1 MQFELEF
8 CDREPAKVTVIQDGP
23 IANIWL
29 RKNIA
34 EDTVDNCPDGTPYKI
49 WRCNTLFF
57 QRIGTPTP
65 EEIEADFDA
74 IAEQQIAGGLTVDE
88 RIGATEQA
96 VADNGKQ
103 LETAFQALAELGD
116 MIATAGGEV

>member
-29 RKNIA
+29 RKDIA
-34 EDTVDNCPDGTPYKI
+34 EDNVDNGPDGTPYKV

-57 QRIGTPTP
+57 QRIGTPSV

-74 IAEQQIAGGLTVDE
+74 IAEQQIAGNRTVDE
-88 RIGATEQA
+88 RIGAIEQA

>member
-29 RKNIA
+29 RKDIA
-34 EDTVDNCPDGTPYKI
+34 EDTVDNGPDGEPYKI

-74 IAEQQIAGGLTVDE
+74 IAEQQTSASARLSRLSPT
-88 RIGATEQA
+88 TE
-96 VADNGKQ
+96 NSSRRRFRRSPS
-103 LETAFQALAELGD
+103 LET
-116 MIATAGGEV
+116 

>member
-23 IANIWL
+23 VANIWL
-29 RKNIA
+29 RKDIT
-34 EDTVDNCPDGTPYKI
+34 EDTVDTGPDGTPYKI

-57 QRIGTPTP
+57 QRIGTPTV

-74 IAEQQIAGGLTVDE
+74 IAEQQIAGNRTVDE
-88 RIGATEQA
+88 RIDATEQA

>member
-29 RKNIA
+29 RKDIA
-34 EDTVDNCPDGTPYKI
+34 EDTVDNGHDGTPYKI

-74 IAEQQIAGGLTVDE
+74 IAEQQIAGNRTVDE
-88 RIGATEQA
+88 RIDATEQA

-116 MIATAGGEV
+116 MIATAGGEA

>member
-29 RKNIA
+29 RKDIT
-34 EDTVDNCPDGTPYKI
+34 EDTVDNGQDGTPYKI

-74 IAEQQIAGGLTVDE
+74 IAEQQIAGNRTVDE

>member
-29 RKNIA
+29 RKDIT
-34 EDTVDNCPDGTPYKI
+34 EDTVDNGPDGTPCKI

-57 QRIGTPTP
+57 QRIGTPSV

-74 IAEQQIAGGLTVDE
+74 IAEQQISGNRTVDE
-88 RIGATEQA
+88 RIDATEQA

-116 MIATAGGEV
+116 MIATAGGES

>member
-1 MQFELEF
+1 MQFALEF

-29 RKNIA
+29 RKDIT
-34 EDTVDNCPDGTPYKI
+34 EDTVDNGPDSTPYKI

-57 QRIGTPTP
+57 QRIGTPSA

-74 IAEQQIAGGLTVDE
+74 IAEQQIAGNRTVDE
-88 RIGATEQA
+88 RIDATEQA
-96 VADNGKQ
+96 VAGNGKQ

>member
-29 RKNIA
+29 RKDIA
-34 EDTVDNCPDGTPYKI
+34 EDTVDNGPDDTPYKI

-57 QRIGTPTP
+57 QRIGTPTA

-74 IAEQQIAGGLTVDE
+74 IAEQQIVGNRTVDE

>member
-29 RKNIA
+29 RKDIT
-34 EDTVDNCPDGTPYKI
+34 EDTVDNGPDGTHYKI

-57 QRIGTPTP
+57 QRIGTPSA

-74 IAEQQIAGGLTVDE
+74 IAEQQIAGGRTVDE

-116 MIATAGGEV
+116 MIATAGGEA

>member
-1 MQFELEF
+1 M
-8 CDREPAKVTVIQDGP
+8 
-23 IANIWL
+23 
-29 RKNIA
+29 
-34 EDTVDNCPDGTPYKI
+34 
-49 WRCNTLFF
+49 FF
-57 QRIGTPTP
+57 QRIGTPTA

-74 IAEQQIAGGLTVDE
+74 IAEQQIVGNRTVDE

>member
-29 RKNIA
+29 RKDIT
-34 EDTVDNCPDGTPYKI
+34 EDTVDNGSDGTPYKI

-57 QRIGTPTP
+57 QRIGTPSA

-74 IAEQQIAGGLTVDE
+74 IAEQQIAGGRTVDE
-88 RIGATEQA
+88 RIDATEQA

>member
-29 RKNIA
+29 RKDIA
-34 EDTVDNCPDGTPYKI
+34 EDAVDNGLDGEPYKI

-57 QRIGTPTP
+57 QRIGTPSV

-74 IAEQQIAGGLTVDE
+74 IAEQQIAGGRTVDE

-103 LETAFQALAELGD
+103 IETAFQALAELGD

>member
-29 RKNIA
+29 RKDIT
-34 EDTVDNCPDGTPYKI
+34 EDTVDNGPDGTPYKI
-49 WRCNTLFF
+49 WCCNTLFF

-74 IAEQQIAGGLTVDE
+74 IAEQQIAGNRTVDE

>member
-29 RKNIA
+29 RKDIT
-34 EDTVDNCPDGTPYKI
+34 EDTVDNGPDSTPYKI

-74 IAEQQIAGGLTVDE
+74 IAEQQIAGNRTVDE

>member
-29 RKNIA
+29 RKDIT
-34 EDTVDNCPDGTPYKI
+34 EDTVDNGPDGTSYKI

-74 IAEQQIAGGLTVDE
+74 IAEQQIAGNRTVDE

>member
-29 RKNIA
+29 RKDIA
-34 EDTVDNCPDGTPYKI
+34 EDTVDNGPDCTPYKI

-57 QRIGTPTP
+57 QRIGTPTV

-74 IAEQQIAGGLTVDE
+74 IAEQQISSNRTVDE
-88 RIGATEQA
+88 RIDATEQA

-116 MIATAGGEV
+116 MIATAGGEA

>member
-8 CDREPAKVTVIQDGP
+8 CDREPAKVAVIQDGP

-29 RKNIA
+29 RKDIA
-34 EDTVDNCPDGTPYKI
+34 EDTVDNGPEGEPYKI

-57 QRIGTPTP
+57 QRIGTPTR

-74 IAEQQIAGGLTVDE
+74 IAEQQIAGNRTVDE
-88 RIGATEQA
+88 RIDATEQA

-116 MIATAGGEV
+116 MIATVGGEA

>member
-29 RKNIA
+29 RKDIT
-34 EDTVDNCPDGTPYKI
+34 EDTVDNGPDGTPYKI
-49 WRCNTLFF
+49 WHCNTLFF
-57 QRIGTPTP
+57 QRIGTPSA
-65 EEIEADFDA
+65 EEIEADFDV
-74 IAEQQIAGGLTVDE
+74 IAEQQIAGNRTVDE
-88 RIGATEQA
+88 RIDATEQA

>member
-8 CDREPAKVTVIQDGP
+8 CDREPSKVTVIQDGP

-29 RKNIA
+29 RKDIT
-34 EDTVDNCPDGTPYKI
+34 EDTVDNGSDATPYKI

-57 QRIGTPTP
+57 QRIGTPSA

-74 IAEQQIAGGLTVDE
+74 IADQQIAGNRTVDE
-88 RIGATEQA
+88 RIDATEQA

-116 MIATAGGEV
+116 MIATAGGED

>member
-29 RKNIA
+29 RKDIA
-34 EDTVDNCPDGTPYKI
+34 EDTVDNGPDSTPYKI

-57 QRIGTPTP
+57 QRIGTPSV

-74 IAEQQIAGGLTVDE
+74 IAEQQIAGGRTVDE
-88 RIGATEQA
+88 RIVATEQA

-116 MIATAGGEV
+116 MIATAGGEA

>member
-29 RKNIA
+29 RKDIA
-34 EDTVDNCPDGTPYKI
+34 EDTVDNGPEGEPYKI

-74 IAEQQIAGGLTVDE
+74 IAEQQIAE

-116 MIATAGGEV
+116 MIATAGGES

>member
-29 RKNIA
+29 RKDIA
-34 EDTVDNCPDGTPYKI
+34 EDTVDNGQDGTPYKI

-57 QRIGTPTP
+57 QRIGTPSA

-74 IAEQQIAGGLTVDE
+74 IAEQQIAGNRTVDE
-88 RIGATEQA
+88 RIDATEQA

-116 MIATAGGEV
+116 MIATTGGEV

>member
-29 RKNIA
+29 RKDIT
-34 EDTVDNCPDGTPYKI
+34 EDTVDNGPDGTPYKI
-49 WRCNTLFF
+49 WCCNTLFF
-57 QRIGTPTP
+57 QRIGTPSA

-74 IAEQQIAGGLTVDE
+74 IAEQQIAGGRTVDE

>member
-29 RKNIA
+29 RKDIA
-34 EDTVDNCPDGTPYKI
+34 EDNVDNGPDGTPYKV

-57 QRIGTPTP
+57 QRIGTPSV

-74 IAEQQIAGGLTVDE
+74 IAEQQIAGNRTVDE

>member
-29 RKNIA
+29 RKDIT
-34 EDTVDNCPDGTPYKI
+34 EDAVDNGPDGTPYKI

-57 QRIGTPTP
+57 QRIGTPSA

-74 IAEQQIAGGLTVDE
+74 IAEQQIAGNRTVDE